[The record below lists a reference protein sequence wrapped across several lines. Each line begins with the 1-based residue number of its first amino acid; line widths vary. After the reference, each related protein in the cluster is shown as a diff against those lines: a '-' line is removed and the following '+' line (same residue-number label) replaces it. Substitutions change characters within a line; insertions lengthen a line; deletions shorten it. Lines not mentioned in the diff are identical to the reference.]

1 MIFVDIYKLVH
12 AQDQLTQIHVA
23 IEQGQSN

>member
-1 MIFVDIYKLVH
+1 MISAEVYKLGH
-12 AQDQLTQIHVA
+12 AQGQLTQIHVA